1 MKPQQ
6 KERIQSKRAVVAIQ
20 TASTNEVKQKNKI
33 KKANNNKTVEIH
45 AKNPVDK
52 IRILVVEDQ
61 HIVREGMV
69 AILSLQTDMEIVG
82 EAENGVEAVALARK
96 TKPDVILLDMVMPLQ
111 DGLTT
116 IPLLK
121 EVSPNF
127 RILILSSFAHS
138 NQVYQ
143 AIRTGAL
150 GYLLKDTPRIQL
162 LQAIREVARGQAS
175 LQPAIAMKVIHDF
188 QKSNTNNGMINE
200 RLTQREMETLKL
212 IARGLSNQ
220 EIAIEMVV
228 NERTIAKYVSSI
240 LNKLHLVNRTQV
252 ALYAL
257 REGLAFSAN

>member
-1 MKPQQ
+1 M
-6 KERIQSKRAVVAIQ
+6 
-20 TASTNEVKQKNKI
+20 N
-33 KKANNNKTVEIH
+33 
-45 AKNPVDK
+45 K

-69 AILSLQTDMEIVG
+69 AILSLQADMEIVG
-82 EAENGVEAVALARK
+82 EAENGIQAVQLARK

-116 IPLLK
+116 IPMLK
-121 EVSPNF
+121 EISPNF
-127 RILILSSFAHS
+127 RILVLSSFAHS

-143 AIRTGAL
+143 AIKTGAI

-162 LQAIREVARGQAS
+162 LQAIRDAAHGQAS
-175 LQPAIAMKVIHDF
+175 LQPSMAMKVISDF
-188 QKSNTNNGMINE
+188 EKPNENGKLPDE
-200 RLTQREMETLKL
+200 HLTQREMETLKL

-220 EIAIEMVV
+220 EIATAMVV

-240 LNKLHLVNRTQV
+240 LNKLHLANRTQA

-257 REGLAFSAN
+257 REGLTFSAN